1 MSKKHLSRRPA
12 TEEQTEKVTQFDL
25 MNERDHHSPAG
36 FIDAV
41 HMGDPDTL
49 DRLAVILSRGEPA
62 QA

>member
-1 MSKKHLSRRPA
+1 MSKKYLSRRPA
-12 TEEQTEKVTQFDL
+12 TEEQTQEITDFDL
-25 MNERDHHSPAG
+25 MNERDLHSPAD

>member
-1 MSKKHLSRRPA
+1 MSKKYLSRRPA
-12 TEEQTEKVTQFDL
+12 TEEQTQEITDFDL
-25 MNERDHHSPAG
+25 MNERDLHSPAE